1 MPNAQ
6 ITIPLDIPDVTV
18 LHTEITERGDA
29 ERIITVE
36 STIASTH
43 CRVCGRE
50 ISKMHGHDNWV
61 TARHLSILGRPT
73 FLRYRPKRYQCE
85 DCDGKPTTTQRLT
98 WHESNSP
105 HTLAY
110 DKHVLLQLVN
120 ATIQDVSIKEGL
132 TYDAVLGV
140 LERRMA
146 TQVDWTQY
154 TALGTLGLDEI
165 ALKKEHGDFVV
176 IVTARLVDERVA
188 GRILA
193 VLANREK
200 ETVKAF
206 LETIPTSLRQT
217 IDTVCSDMY
226 DGYIQAAC
234 EILSGV
240 CVVVDRFHVARA
252 YRNAADVVRKQ
263 ELKRLKHDLPVA
275 EYKQLKGSLWAF
287 RKNADD
293 LQPDEQIVLV
303 RLFAHSPNLQMAYTL
318 REALTAIFE
327 QPLSK
332 TEAGI
337 HLRAW
342 QEQVRQSGMTCFDDF
357 LCTLDRWFDEI
368 TNYFVSRRNSGFVE
382 ELNNKLK
389 VLKRRCYGLFNLNH
403 FFQRISLDL
412 SGYRLLTS

>member
-6 ITIPLDIPDVTV
+6 ITIPLDIPDVKV
-18 LHTEITERGDA
+18 LGTEITERG
-29 ERIITVE
+29 EINISVE
-36 STIASTH
+36 STLASTH
-43 CRVCGRE
+43 CRNCGRE
-50 ISKMHGHDNWV
+50 IGKMHGHDNWV
-61 TARHLSILGRPT
+61 TVRHLSILGRPT
-73 FLRYRPKRYQCE
+73 YLRYRPKRYQCE
-85 DCDGKPTTTQRLT
+85 DCDGKPTTTQRLR

-110 DKHVLLQLVN
+110 DNHVLLQLDN
-120 ATIQDVSIKEGL
+120 ATVQAVSVKEGL

-140 LERRMA
+140 IERRVA

-165 ALKKEHGDFVV
+165 ALKKGRGDFVV
-176 IVTARLVDERVA
+176 IVTARLVD
-188 GRILA
+188 GRMDVLA

-200 ETVKAF
+200 ATVKAF
-206 LETIPTSLRQT
+206 LETIPVSLRQS

-234 EILSGV
+234 EVLSGT
-240 CVVVDRFHVARA
+240 CSVVDRFHVARA
-252 YRNAADVVRKQ
+252 YRNASDVVRKQ
-263 ELKRLKHDLPVA
+263 ELDRLKHALPTA
-275 EYKQLKGSLWAF
+275 EYKQLQGSLWAF

-293 LQPDEQIVLV
+293 LQPAEQTVLV
-303 RLFAHSPNLQMAYTL
+303 RLFAHSPNLHAAYTL

-332 TEAGI
+332 AEASVRI
-337 HLRAW
+337 RAW
-342 QEQVRQSGMTCFDDF
+342 QEQVRQSGLTCFDDF
-357 LCTLDRWFDEI
+357 LRTLDRWFDEI

-382 ELNNKLK
+382 GLNNKLK
-389 VLKRRCYGLFNLNH
+389 VLKRRCYGLFNLDH

-412 SGYRLLTS
+412 AGYHLFT

>member
-6 ITIPLDIPDVTV
+6 ITIPLDIPDVKV
-18 LHTEITERGDA
+18 LRTEITERG
-29 ERIITVE
+29 EFIISVE
-36 STIASTH
+36 STIGSTR

-50 ISKMHGHDNWV
+50 ITKVHGHDNWV
-61 TARHLSILGRPT
+61 TVRHLSILGRPT
-73 FLRYRPKRYQCE
+73 YLRYRPKRYQCE
-85 DCDGKPTTTQRLT
+85 DCDDKPTTTQRLT
-98 WHESNSP
+98 WHESNP
-105 HTLAY
+105 TAHTLAY
-110 DKHVLLQLVN
+110 DNHVLLQLVN
-120 ATIQDVSIKEGL
+120 ATVQDVSIKEGL

-140 LERRMA
+140 IERRIA

-165 ALKKEHGDFVV
+165 ALKKGHGDFVV
-176 IVTARLVDERVA
+176 IVTARLVDGRVDV
-188 GRILA
+188 LA

-200 ETVKAF
+200 ATVKAF
-206 LETIPTSLRQT
+206 LETIPACLRQT

-234 EILSGV
+234 EVLSGV

-263 ELKRLKHDLPVA
+263 ELGRLKHALPAA

-293 LQPDEQIVLV
+293 LQPDEQTVLV
-303 RLFAHSPNLQMAYTL
+303 RLFAHSPRLQAAYTL

-332 TEAGI
+332 AEAGVRI
-337 HLRAW
+337 RAW
-342 QEQVRQSGMTCFDDF
+342 QEQVRQSGLTCFDDF
-357 LCTLDRWFDEI
+357 LRTLDRWFDEI
-368 TNYFVSRRNSGFVE
+368 TNYFVNRCNSGFVE
-382 ELNNKLK
+382 GLNNKLK

-412 SGYRLLTS
+412 AGYRLFT